1 VPQHQVNENT
11 SAIEFLDNEVWQYLK
26 EHENFLDSRRS
37 VIYKKAPKFS
47 IFGIGNYSFA
57 KYKVGVSGFYKEPVF
72 ALIHNE
78 YPVMLDDTCY
88 FIGFDNLIDA
98 VITTALLNHPI
109 CKSFLK
115 SIAFLDSKRPYTK
128 EVLKRIDIQKLSE
141 AVSYDCVLEFA
152 IRLGKG
158 YRLTEEQYQKYLAD
172 IRCESSNQL
181 NFLF

>member
-1 VPQHQVNENT
+1 
-11 SAIEFLDNEVWQYLK
+11 LK
-26 EHENFLDSRRS
+26 EHESFLDSRRS

-47 IFGIGNYSFA
+47 IFGIGDYSFA

-88 FIGFDNLIDA
+88 FIGFDSLTDA

-109 CKSFLK
+109 CISFLK

-141 AVSYDCVLEFA
+141 AVSYDCVLEF
-152 IRLGKG
+152 IIGLGNECHV
-158 YRLTEEQYQKYLAD
+158 TEEQYFEYAAKLRTDYSYQ
-172 IRCESSNQL
+172 IS
-181 NFLF
+181 FLS